1 MDNPDA
7 SLPTLRIAF
16 SRRAFLAGLGL
27 AAAGVVLSPA
37 KQAHAWASTN
47 LLGQNPVHEDI
58 TQAAYAAVLQRRVS
72 AQGSLPATLLNPY
85 NASYPGAS
93 FSAEDYFLENKKYLR
108 TGAFWNDYPAN
119 DVYDYFAA
127 YSATKLGDGIPYW
140 RGTTNPDY
148 QSAYDV
154 ADHMSQTYDQT
165 VSEGKTLKS
174 LIQFTTPDRV
184 GFLHSMLFTN
194 AGGATY
200 YGAQKT
206 KDFVMQ
212 WLESAYTYA
221 LGTGEPPSD
230 PSCRSIFDSNNQY
243 DATLT
248 NQLDTVAEENPYS
261 SESLATKGLT
271 SRQLRVRT
279 LGMICHT
286 IADSW
291 CPGHTCRAY
300 HEQTS
305 GDPEGSVTYGSI
317 MAFEN
322 YTMQTS
328 GSLFGDD
335 NHKPYDL
342 YSTVDTDRVEGDL
355 RTDLV
360 AKTGSLQDALSYTNA
375 SFGDVQSTCWNFN
388 SLGLRETARALIDF
402 LDLAFQAKGWS
413 GDPFV
418 YEAGQDDPF
427 SAGNPNPQT
436 YTGVGDWFDRVMFHT
451 YLTSQDTSWIC
462 EGGRRTI
469 LVSKV
474 MTPQLEAVR
483 QALVDTYGDAGT
495 ACCTALDDAL
505 SALVTYQK
513 AARTFFKET
522 NTTKSRL
529 MPGSQETDCQKTLKD
544 ALAQLYELVCGK
556 GADLDTHR
564 AFYKGLTDEQRS
576 GLTNLATRLGGIVQ
590 EFAIDVT
597 GVPDTSETALYVR
610 ALVEGLL
617 SRTTTGTVVCVDKTG
632 DAPRFTLRRD
642 DDAQLCYLS
651 CDSDT
656 ITTGSLDSLCDAAT
670 GITVDYLVS
679 SLEDDGL
686 FTYTASSLTIPDT
699 PGSMR
704 SARGTVQAVK
714 GDQVTFVLDDLT
726 DDGTPFTFVLDA
738 GCDAPSVGSYVRVYY
753 QAADHQLRAT
763 RFLEVDA
770 PGASASRKVA
780 RGLVV
785 EEAYGDSVRTDAG
798 VIDLSDADVL
808 GTPVV
813 GETLD
818 CLYLYTEGANSLQ
831 AIRMV
836 CQNHAH
842 TDFYLPVGD
851 GTHTHIC
858 LDLDVK
864 QIEACQREGDS
875 CPLCGYVFPAVPPE
889 TEGPGAS
896 TPGAAT
902 GDAGTAQTA
911 TASGDAEAAE
921 VLPRSSGGTPS
932 TADGNAGII
941 AAAAVA
947 AVSGAAAIAA
957 HDRL

>member
-7 SLPTLRIAF
+7 SLPSLRIAF
-16 SRRAFLAGLGL
+16 SRRTFLAGLGL
-27 AAAGVVLSPA
+27 AAAGVILSPA
-37 KQAHAWASTN
+37 EEAHAWASTN

-58 TQAAYAAVLQRRVS
+58 TQAAYAAVLQRRAN

-85 NASYPGAS
+85 NDSYPGAS
-93 FSAEDYFLENKKYLR
+93 FSPEDYFQENKKYLR

-127 YSATKLGDGIPYW
+127 YSATELGGGIPYW
-140 RGTTNPDY
+140 RGTTDPDY

-165 VSEGKTLKS
+165 VSQGKTLKS

-194 AGGATY
+194 ADGATY

-248 NQLDTVAEENPYS
+248 NQLDTVAEADPYNS
-261 SESLATKGLT
+261 GTLATKGLT

-300 HEQTS
+300 HEQTAE
-305 GDPEGSVTYGSI
+305 DPEGAVTFGSI

-328 GSLFGDD
+328 SSLFGDD

-342 YSTVDTDRVEGDL
+342 YSTVDTDRAEGDL

-360 AKTGSLQDALSYTNA
+360 AKTGTLQDALSYTNG

-427 SAGNPNPQT
+427 STDNPDPQT
-436 YTGVGDWFDRVMFHT
+436 YTGVGDWFDRVMFRT
-451 YLTSQDTSWIC
+451 YLTSEDTSWIC
-462 EGGRRTI
+462 EGGRRTV

-474 MTPQLEAVR
+474 LTPQLDAVR
-483 QALVDTYGDAGT
+483 QALADTYGDAGN
-495 ACCTALDDAL
+495 ACCTALDQAL
-505 SALVTYQK
+505 SALVTYQE

-529 MPGSQETDCQKTLKD
+529 MPGSQETDCQKILRD
-544 ALAQLYELVCGK
+544 ALAQLFELVCGK
-556 GADLDTHR
+556 DADLDTHR
-564 AFYKGLTDEQRS
+564 AFYRGLTDAQRS
-576 GLTNLATRLGGIVQ
+576 SLTNLVTRLGGIVQ

-617 SRTTTGTVVCVDKTG
+617 WRTTTGTVVSVDTTG

-651 CDSDT
+651 CDNAT
-656 ITTGSLDSLCDAAT
+656 ITTGSLGSLCDATA

-686 FTYTASSLTIPDT
+686 LTYTVSSLTIPDA
-699 PGSMR
+699 PERIR
-704 SARGTVQAVK
+704 SARGTVQAVE
-714 GDQVTFVLDDLT
+714 GDRVTFVVDDLT
-726 DDGTPFTFVLDA
+726 DEGTSYTFVLDA
-738 GCDAPSVGSYVRVYY
+738 GCDAPGVGSYVRVYY
-753 QAADHQLRAT
+753 RAADHQLQAT
-763 RFLEVDA
+763 SFLEVDA
-770 PGASASRKVA
+770 PEASASRTLA

-785 EEAYGDSVRTDAG
+785 EEVYGDSVRTDAG
-798 VIDLSDADVL
+798 LIDLSDA
-808 GTPVV
+808 
-813 GETLD
+813 
-818 CLYLYTEGANSLQ
+818 
-831 AIRMV
+831 
-836 CQNHAH
+836 
-842 TDFYLPVGD
+842 
-851 GTHTHIC
+851 
-858 LDLDVK
+858 
-864 QIEACQREGDS
+864 
-875 CPLCGYVFPAVPPE
+875 
-889 TEGPGAS
+889 
-896 TPGAAT
+896 
-902 GDAGTAQTA
+902 
-911 TASGDAEAAE
+911 
-921 VLPRSSGGTPS
+921 
-932 TADGNAGII
+932 
-941 AAAAVA
+941 
-947 AVSGAAAIAA
+947 
-957 HDRL
+957 